1 MSDVL
6 LDNAVVLIAGARGTG
21 KTTLATTY
29 APPTKEAVSRVFYH
43 GSERSANRVVQEL
56 ARHGMAFGHFV
67 ELSSR
72 FVDLPGEDD
81 LVARVA
87 TGRPAWETDK
97 QKSAYEQVYEFL
109 VGDVDK
115 HLQPGQYDIY
125 VHDTI
130 ATFEA
135 AMVAWADKHAKELGV
150 KGTSRGSGWG
160 EYWIAGY
167 YNLYDGF
174 FESIF
179 ARGVRTIILTTHLKS
194 YYEGQRQVAGKV
206 VPGGKPWLSKQTSLV
221 LWLVNNR
228 DNADGAPAGLVLKER
243 LLRLGIVDG
252 RWQPRRMLPERIPHC
267 TWVDVEQYLEN
278 GCDLSNPAPGETMTE
293 AERAMISP
301 LLSNE
306 QMRLM
311 VLDAQKELET
321 IRSEQSVD
329 MFGAAAPQGGTGR
342 VLPGQ
347 GQPVAQAPQAPQPPQ
362 PQMSTPP
369 TSNPAIEALKQ
380 RIRELS
386 LDHTP
391 EQILAT
397 LSGEDGAPPRPVL
410 QAIIREAI

>member
-6 LDNAVVLIAGARGTG
+6 LENAVILIAGARGTG

-29 APPTKEAVSRVFYH
+29 APPTKEATSRVFYH

-56 ARHGMAFGHFV
+56 ARYEMEFGHFV

-72 FVDLPGEDD
+72 FANLPGEDD

-87 TGRPAWETDK
+87 RGDPAWETDK

-109 VGDVDK
+109 IEDVDK
-115 HLQPGQYDIY
+115 HLIPGEYDVY

-135 AMVAWADKHAKELGV
+135 AMVAWADKHVKKLGV
-150 KGTSRGSGWG
+150 KGTSKGSGWG

-179 ARGVRTIILTTHLKS
+179 SRGVKTIILTTHLKN
-194 YYEGQRQVAGKV
+194 YNVGGNRVVGKV

-221 LWLVNNR
+221 LWVVNNR
-228 DNADGAPAGLVLKER
+228 DNPDGAPAGLVLKER
-243 LLRLGIVDG
+243 LLRLAIVDG

-267 TWVDVEQYLEN
+267 TWWDVEQYLEN
-278 GCDLSNPAPGETMTE
+278 GCDLTNPAPGETMTE
-293 AERAMISP
+293 AERQMISP
-301 LLSNE
+301 LLTDE

-329 MFGAAAPQGGTGR
+329 AFGRGTSQGTGK

-347 GQPVAQAPQAPQPPQ
+347 ATPQPPQ
-362 PQMSTPP
+362 PPQPP
-369 TSNPAIEALKQ
+369 APAAPTQAVQDLRTRIQGMMLDMAPEHILVAL
-380 RIRELS
+380 S
-386 LDHTP
+386 
-391 EQILAT
+391 
-397 LSGEDGAPPRPVL
+397 SEDGAPPRPVL
-410 QAIIREAI
+410 QAMIREVVG